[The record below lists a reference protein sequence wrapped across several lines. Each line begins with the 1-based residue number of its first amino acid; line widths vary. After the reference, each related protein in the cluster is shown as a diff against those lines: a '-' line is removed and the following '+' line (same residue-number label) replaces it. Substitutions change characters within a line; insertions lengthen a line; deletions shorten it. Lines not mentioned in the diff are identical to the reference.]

1 MRKSIVLVFLL
12 FFINSQLQTKNS
24 THQNHDQFLQMKIN
38 FMLDSGYII
47 YISFPYGGSLLIDTG
62 NKTHMLKSV
71 KDLKKIIFKGDKIYK
86 FLSFLGWKPRIDWL
100 ILSNCSPDRIGG
112 AKTILRNFRVKN
124 ILTTF
129 PVKSVSLKDS
139 VIVSDPLIGEF
150 LFELGFCNKSAVLLS
165 SKEKIDI
172 FQEAHN
178 LNLKILYP
186 FEPANSSR
194 DSNICLKLDYDK
206 IQILFVSELTHKQ
219 QKQLIA
225 TIGEELRADI
235 LYHSTGLSK
244 NFMDAVNAKWKFSS
258 GNSKTLITDGNEI
271 KLFPLMEDKNE

>member
-12 FFINSQLQTKNS
+12 FFIHSQLQAKNS
-24 THQNHDQFLQMKIN
+24 TYQNHDQFLQMKIN
-38 FMLDSGYII
+38 FMLDSGYIV

-71 KDLKKIIFKGDKIYK
+71 KNLKKIIFKGDKIYE

-129 PVKSVSLKDS
+129 PVKNISLKDTL
-139 VIVSDPLIGEF
+139 IVSDPLVGEF

-172 FQEAHN
+172 FQGAHK

-206 IQILFVSELTHKQ
+206 IQILFISELTHKQ

-225 TIGEELRADI
+225 TIGEELSADI

-244 NFMDAVNAKWKFSS
+244 DFMDAVNAKWKFSL
-258 GNSKTLITDGNEI
+258 GDSKTLTTDGNEI
-271 KLFPLMEDKNE
+271 KLFRLMENKNE